1 MQHWGSWEPGK
12 AQRAVARTVTALRKS
27 SIIFHFVGN
36 MITNIWEHDKEQIR
50 EWVVPTRVFSL
61 SVLFKV

>member
-1 MQHWGSWEPGK
+1 MQHWGSRQPGK
-12 AQRAVARTVTALRKS
+12 VQRTVARTLTALRKS

-50 EWVVPTRVFSL
+50 EWVVPTQVFSL
-61 SVLFKV
+61 SVLFKL

>member
-1 MQHWGSWEPGK
+1 MQHWGSWQPGK
-12 AQRAVARTVTALRKS
+12 VQRAVARTVTALRKS

-50 EWVVPTRVFSL
+50 EWVVPTRVFPL
-61 SVLFKV
+61 LVLFKV